1 MIKVM
6 IVGQKWLAEQ
16 LLKRCIDMG
25 DIEVVSVSVPCIND
39 RTAILADRLA
49 IPVTTHGKTLVVSA
63 VPDGIDVILM
73 AHAYCFV
80 GADAR
85 AKARLGAIGYH
96 PSLLP
101 AYKGKTSIAD
111 AFNAGEVV
119 TGGSLYHLDDG
130 WDTGMIVDQTSVK
143 IDASDTIQSLWQD
156 KLAPLGLTLFESYL
170 KSISIGHEL

>member
-25 DIEVVSVSVPCIND
+25 DIEVVLVSVPCIDD

-49 IPVTTHGKTLVVSA
+49 IPVTTHGKTLSVSA

-101 AYKGKTSIAD
+101 AYKGKTAIAD
-111 AFNAGEVV
+111 AFNAGDAM
-119 TGGSLYHLDDG
+119 TGGSLYQLDDG
-130 WDTGMIVDQTSVK
+130 WDTGVVIDQASIK
-143 IDASDTIQSLWQD
+143 IDSNDTIKSLWQD
-156 KLAPLGLTLFESYL
+156 KLAPLGLLLFESYL
-170 KSISIGHEL
+170 KSIRYDI

>member
-16 LLKRCIDMG
+16 LLKRCTEVDGID
-25 DIEVVSVSVPCIND
+25 VVLVSVPRADD
-39 RTAILADRLA
+39 RTAVLADKLD
-49 IPVTTHGKTLVVSA
+49 IPVITHDKTLIASVI
-63 VPDGIDVILM
+63 PNDIDVILM

-85 AKARLGAIGYH
+85 AKARLGAVGYH

-101 AYKGKTSIAD
+101 AYKGKTAIAD

-119 TGGSLYHLDDG
+119 TGGSLYQLDDG
-130 WDTGMIVDQTSVK
+130 WDTGMVVDQASVK
-143 IDASDTIQSLWQD
+143 IDASDTIQSLWQY
-156 KLAPLGLTLFESYL
+156 KLAPLGLVLFESYL
-170 KSISIGHEL
+170 SSIEHEV

>member
-1 MIKVM
+1 MIRVM

-16 LLKRCIDMG
+16 LLKRCIVMTS
-25 DIEVVSVSVPCIND
+25 IEVVMVSVPCIED
-39 RTAILADRLA
+39 RTAELADKLD
-49 IPVTTHGKTLVVSA
+49 IPVSTHGKTLIVST
-63 VPDGIDVILM
+63 VPDGIDVMLM

-101 AYKGKTSIAD
+101 AYRGKTAIAD

-119 TGGSLYHLDDG
+119 TGGSLYQLDDG
-130 WDTGMIVDQTSVK
+130 WDTGVIFDQASIK
-143 IDASDTIQSLWQD
+143 IDANDTIKSLWQD
-156 KLAPLGLTLFESYL
+156 KLAPLGLRLFESYL
-170 KSISIGHEL
+170 KDIRHEL

>member
-25 DIEVVSVSVPCIND
+25 DIEVVLVSVPCIDD
-39 RTAILADRLA
+39 RMAILADRLA
-49 IPVTTHGKTLVVSA
+49 IPVATHGKTLVVSA

-85 AKARLGAIGYH
+85 AKAKLGAIGYH

-101 AYKGKTSIAD
+101 AYKGKTAIAD
-111 AFNAGEVV
+111 AFNAGDAV
-119 TGGSLYHLDDG
+119 TGGSLYQLDDG
-130 WDTGMIVDQTSVK
+130 WDTGMVIDQASVN
-143 IDASDTIQSLWQD
+143 IGDNDTIKSLWQD
-156 KLAPLGLTLFESYL
+156 KLAPLGLLLFEGYL
-170 KSISIGHEL
+170 RSIRHDI

>member
-1 MIKVM
+1 MIRVM

-16 LLKRCIDMG
+16 LFKRCIVMTG
-25 DIEVVSVSVPCIND
+25 IEVVMVSVPCIED
-39 RTAILADRLA
+39 RTAVLADKLD
-49 IPVTTHGKTLVVSA
+49 IPVNTHGKTLIVST

-101 AYKGKTSIAD
+101 AYKGKTAIAD

-119 TGGSLYHLDDG
+119 TGGSLYQLDDG
-130 WDTGMIVDQTSVK
+130 WDTGVIVDQASIK
-143 IDASDTIQSLWQD
+143 IDANDTIKSLWQD
-156 KLAPLGLTLFESYL
+156 KLAPLGLRLFESYL
-170 KSISIGHEL
+170 KDIRHEL

>member
-1 MIKVM
+1 MVRVM

-25 DIEVVSVSVPCIND
+25 DIEVVLVSVPCIDD

-49 IPVTTHGKTLVVSA
+49 IPVATHDKTLVVSA

-111 AFNAGEVV
+111 AFNAGDTV
-119 TGGSLYHLDDG
+119 TGGSLYQLDDG
-130 WDTGMIVDQTSVK
+130 WDTGVVIDQASIT
-143 IDASDTIQSLWQD
+143 IDNNDTIKSLWQD
-156 KLAPLGLTLFESYL
+156 KLAPLGLLLFENYL
-170 KSISIGHEL
+170 KSIRYDI

>member
-16 LLKRCIDMG
+16 LLKRCMAMSSV
-25 DIEVVSVSVPCIND
+25 EVILVSVPCIDD
-39 RTAILADRLA
+39 RTAVLAKQ
-49 IPVTTHGKTLVVSA
+49 IGVPVTIHSKALDASA
-63 VPDGIDVILM
+63 VPNNIDVILT

-80 GADAR
+80 NANAR
-85 AKARLGAIGYH
+85 AKAKYGAVGYH

-101 AYKGKTSIAD
+101 AYKGKTAIAD

-119 TGGSLYHLDDG
+119 TGGSLYQLDDG

-143 IDASDTIQSLWQD
+143 IDASDTISSLWQD

-170 KSISIGHEL
+170 KSIGHEL